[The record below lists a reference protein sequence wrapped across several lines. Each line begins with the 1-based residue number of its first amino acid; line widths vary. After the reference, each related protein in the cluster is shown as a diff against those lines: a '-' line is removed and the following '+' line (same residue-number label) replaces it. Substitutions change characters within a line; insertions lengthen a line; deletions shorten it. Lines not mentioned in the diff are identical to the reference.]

1 MPLTSA
7 TTNFSNGVT
16 NAAPWQAMA
25 ESIIPDPSYSQLYHN
40 EFNTFAA
47 TDLTTTLVGTGTTAL
62 VAESGGVLLA
72 TTTAGAADANYYQLP
87 TASFAFTPGS
97 AMYFKARFKVDNATL
112 PNIYAGLIATSATP
126 LAAVDGVWF
135 LKAAA
140 SANVILRH
148 RIGGVT
154 TDVAL
159 PTVLTVNATG
169 WFELSF
175 YYDGKVS
182 IAAFFSPSTGAVPR
196 PVPSSTANPG
206 YCAVMTL
213 PTGFTTAIL
222 APSFGILN
230 STAVAR
236 TVRWDYI
243 TASNEL

>member
-7 TTNFSNGVT
+7 TSNFPNGVT

-25 ESIIPDPSYSQLYHN
+25 EAIIPDPSYSQLYHN
-40 EFNTFAA
+40 EFNVYQA
-47 TDLTTTLVGTGTTAL
+47 TDFTTTLVGIGTTAL
-62 VAESGGVLLA
+62 VAESGGVLLD
-72 TTTAGAADANYYQLP
+72 TTTAGAADAIYHQLP
-87 TASFAFTPGS
+87 TACFVITPGS
-97 AMYFKARFKVDNATL
+97 AMYFKCRFKVDNATL
-112 PNIYAGLIATSATP
+112 PNIYAGLIAASATP
-126 LAAVDGVWF
+126 LAATDGIWF

-159 PTVLTVNATG
+159 PTILTVNATA

-175 YYDGKVS
+175 YYDGKQS
-182 IAAFFSPSTGAVPR
+182 IAAFFNPSTGAVPR
-196 PVPSSTANPG
+196 PTPSSTANPG

-213 PTGFTTAIL
+213 SAFTTAIL
-222 APSFGILN
+222 SPSFGILN